1 MKIALVSDDELTI
14 CRHFGRAK
22 NYIVV
27 LIENE
32 KLVARTTLPKPV
44 NCHSNS
50 RHHGALGRRSNPEG
64 KGFGHQAKD
73 THEHMFE
80 GIKDCDI
87 LVTRGMGRGAYLDL
101 QKLGVK
107 PIVTDIAEIEMAID
121 AILEETIVNHT
132 EKLH

>member
-14 CRHFGRAK
+14 SKHFGRAT

-27 LIENE
+27 LIEND
-32 KLVARTTLPKPV
+32 KLVARTTRPKLV
-44 NCHSNS
+44 NCDSNS
-50 RHHGALGRRSNPEG
+50 RHHGAHGRRSNPDG

-73 THEHMFE
+73 THQKMFE
-80 GIKDCDI
+80 TIRDCDI

-101 QKLGVK
+101 RQLGVK